1 MSHLVL
7 RILLFLYDLLYIL
20 LSPFIFLYL
29 LSRKDSRKRLTE
41 YLGLPSLAARK
52 AASPKG
58 CLLVHAVSVG
68 EVLSVVPIVEKLK
81 EELQLPVVLST
92 TIDDAETISKKAPGL
107 FNATTFN
114 SLDFSPFVRFFL
126 KNLNPYAIIV
136 SETDLWPNLLLNCK
150 EQYIPVYLT
159 NGRLSDKIAQGAL
172 GLGTLAAEILL
183 SCQHL
188 FVQRKKDEENL
199 LALGLPKGRVTVS
212 GNTKYESA
220 TRSHSMEK
228 QTEKIIEKLLD
239 LGRSTVVGGSTH
251 EGEEDLLFKVY
262 SSMPAHRPRL
272 IIAPRII
279 ERADEICQT
288 AKELELKTIKWTE
301 LIEKEDWQELIA
313 DQDLIVI
320 DVLGELGHLYHS
332 AKVVF
337 IGGTFNDVG
346 GHNFLEACAC
356 SKAVVIGPNCRNFS
370 QDLTIFLSDNA
381 LVQVT
386 TKEQFINEVRLLL
399 EDEDKALDM
408 GERARAILISN
419 QGAAERTAKAIND
432 ELLALS
438 PSSASGKNDN

>member
-1 MSHLVL
+1 MLL
-7 RILLFLYDLLYIL
+7 RIMLFLYDLLYIL
-20 LSPFIFLYL
+20 LSPFILLYL
-29 LSRKDSRKRLTE
+29 LSRKDSRKRLPE
-41 YLGLPSLAARK
+41 YLGLPSEAARK
-52 AASPKG
+52 VAARKG

-68 EVLSVVPIVEKLK
+68 EVLSVVPIVERLK

-92 TIDDAETISKKAPGL
+92 TIDDGETISKKAPGL
-107 FNATTFN
+107 FAATTFN

-150 EQYIPVYLT
+150 EQYIPLYLT
-159 NGRLSDKIAQGAL
+159 NGRLSDKIARGAL
-172 GLGTLAAEILL
+172 GLGTLAAEVLL

-199 LALGLPKGRVTVS
+199 LALGLPKGRITVA

-220 TRSHSMEK
+220 ARSHAMEK
-228 QTEKIIEKLLD
+228 LTEKIIECLLELD
-239 LGRSTVVGGSTH
+239 RPILVGGSTH
-251 EGEEDLLFKVY
+251 EGEEELLFKVY

-279 ERADEICQT
+279 ERADEICQA
-288 AKELELKTIKWTE
+288 AKELELKTIKWTKLVE
-301 LIEKEDWQELIA
+301 TEDWKEIIV

-337 IGGTFNDVG
+337 IGGTFNNVG

-356 SKAVVIGPNCRNFS
+356 SKAVVVGPNCRNFS
-370 QDLTIFLSDNA
+370 QDLAIFLTERA
-381 LVQVT
+381 LVQVK
-386 TKEQFINEVRLLL
+386 TKEEFVNEVRLLL
-399 EDEDKALDM
+399 EDDGRALEM
-408 GERARAILISN
+408 GERARAILVSN
-419 QGAAERTAKAIND
+419 QGAAERTAKAIKD
-432 ELLALS
+432 ELSALS
-438 PSSASGKNDN
+438 PSSTCGEK